1 MKWSDYNLSWGR
13 PLISIMAIF
22 DNMHLK
28 FKFGHLDTV
37 NFTILEQDVDIKH
50 KKIRDFEEYL
60 KFLKANDII
69 IDHNKREKIVLEKIQ
84 SICKNKSCQ
93 EI

>member
-50 KKIRDFEEYL
+50 TSE
-60 KFLKANDII
+60 
-69 IDHNKREKIVLEKIQ
+69 HP
-84 SICKNKSCQ
+84 
-93 EI
+93 